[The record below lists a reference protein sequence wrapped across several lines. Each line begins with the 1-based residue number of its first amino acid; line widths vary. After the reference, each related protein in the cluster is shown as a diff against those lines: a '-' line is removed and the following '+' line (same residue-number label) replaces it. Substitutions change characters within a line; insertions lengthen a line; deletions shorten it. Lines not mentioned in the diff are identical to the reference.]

1 MPSPTII
8 REETIFLKTEK
19 FKVATNS
26 KPNKVAGAIVG
37 ALKTSSVVELYAI
50 GAGAVNQ
57 AIKAIAIAGTF
68 SEDKLVCVP
77 GFCDLDF
84 DGQAR
89 TGIKI
94 TIKTA

>member
-37 ALKTSSVVELYAI
+37 ALKTNSVVELYAI

-57 AIKAIAIAGTF
+57 AIKAIAIASAF
-68 SEDKLVCVP
+68 SPEKLVCIP
-77 GFCDLDF
+77 GFCDLDS

-94 TIKTA
+94 IIKAA

>member
-1 MPSPTII
+1 M
-8 REETIFLKTEK
+8 EK

-37 ALKTSSVVELYAI
+37 ALKTNSIVELYAV

-57 AIKAIAIAGTF
+57 AIKAIAVANVF
-68 SEDKLVCVP
+68 SEEKLVCIP
-77 GFCDLDF
+77 GFCDLDL
-84 DGQAR
+84 DGNAK

-94 TIKTA
+94 TIKAA

>member
-8 REETIFLKTEK
+8 REETIFLKMEK

-26 KPNKVAGAIVG
+26 KPNKVAGAIAG
-37 ALKTSSVVELYAI
+37 ALKTNSAVELYAV

-57 AIKAIAIAGTF
+57 AIKAIAIASSF
-68 SEDKLVCVP
+68 SEENLVCIP

-84 DGQAR
+84 GGEAR

-94 TIKTA
+94 TIKAA